1 MTWLLALLIVG
12 FALATLY
19 ILIKGVVGMAQQKD
33 IIGKRSQDLMRKR
46 VMFQAITILFAVLL
60 LLVLGTGRG

>member
-33 IIGKRSQDLMRKR
+33 ITGKRSQDLMRKR

-60 LLVLGTGRG
+60 LLVLGIGRG